1 MRVRAPPLV
10 HVAIVAISIVGLPL
24 AYQAGVTLSER
35 EYEKLQHS
43 PFDIDPGDVSPFTE
57 VNLSG
62 DIDATIACGSEAGVE
77 VAEHPDDL
85 FVRQRGGHPLFVLGR
100 RLSTSER
107 FAVTITT
114 EDRLLRFR
122 LRGGARL
129 EVPGCAT
136 ARTQITADLEGLSVL
151 SLSGRTAD
159 LNYYGA
165 TGSSLVAGPDGWIK
179 VEKAYVEVVFG
190 ATADLCDTDEV
201 NGTAAAGGSVR
212 VREDAS
218 VYGLSDGEVD
228 RDCPMEGEEDKKEST
243 AVKHA
248 VKGKVPYLPGT
259 NAGT

>member
-1 MRVRAPPLV
+1 MV
-10 HVAIVAISIVGLPL
+10 HVAIVVISVVGLPL
-24 AYQAGVTLSER
+24 AYQAGVTLSKR

-62 DIDATIACGSEAGVE
+62 DIDATIVCGHEAGISID
-77 VAEHPDDL
+77 EHPDDL
-85 FVRQRGGHPLFVLGR
+85 FVRQRGGYPLFVLGR

-107 FAVTITT
+107 FGVTITT
-114 EDRLLRFR
+114 KDRLLRFG
-122 LRGGARL
+122 LRAGARL
-129 EVPGCAT
+129 EVPGCAI
-136 ARTQITADLEGLSVL
+136 ARTQVTADLEGLSVL
-151 SLSGRTAD
+151 SLSGFTAD

-165 TGSSLVAGPDGWIK
+165 TGSSLVVGPEGWIK

-201 NGTAAAGGSVR
+201 NGTAAAGGSIR
-212 VREDAS
+212 VREDTS

-228 RDCPMEGEEDKKEST
+228 RDCLMEEQDEDDKKEST

-248 VKGKVPYLPGT
+248 VQGNYPYLPDT
-259 NAGT
+259 NSRT